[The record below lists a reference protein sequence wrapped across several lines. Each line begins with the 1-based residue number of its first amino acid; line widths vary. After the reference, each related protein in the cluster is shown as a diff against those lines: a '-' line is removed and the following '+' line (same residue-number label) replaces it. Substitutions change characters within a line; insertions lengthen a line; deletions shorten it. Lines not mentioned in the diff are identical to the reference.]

1 MPLSFVR
8 LLALTLARAVPIQGV
23 AGVAAGLCMAF
34 GHHEDASFVD
44 ETLQPLGH
52 HDHAAHSHADEGSAN
67 GSAHDDGND
76 AHCGPCAACC
86 ASASIAGTAAL
97 PLPSAPS
104 HAAYL
109 FSQNPPLGVQPSG
122 LYRPPLAL

>member
-8 LLALTLARAVPIQGV
+8 LLALTLALAVPIQGV

-34 GHHEDASFVD
+34 AHHEDTSLVD
-44 ETLQPLGH
+44 ETLQPQAH
-52 HDHAAHSHADEGSAN
+52 HDHASHSHADEGLAKASAD
-67 GSAHDDGND
+67 DDGNG
-76 AHCGPCAACC
+76 AHCGPCTACC
-86 ASASIAGTAAL
+86 ASASIAGSAEL

-104 HAAYL
+104 HAAYV
-109 FSQNPPLGVQPSG
+109 FSQSPPLGVPPSG